1 MHTCVL
7 AVKDTSVVVIFFVS
21 VNFYFSM
28 FLGMVITAN
37 EFETKEI

>member
-21 VNFYFSM
+21 VNFYFSIV
-28 FLGMVITAN
+28 FWYGN
-37 EFETKEI
+37 NC